1 MRFQRWG
8 FQLGPFFFSLWKLCE
23 RMNEKNNLQLAQR
36 LRVGFKFDAEGGVRV
51 ITIAE

>member
-1 MRFQRWG
+1 
-8 FQLGPFFFSLWKLCE
+8 
-23 RMNEKNNLQLAQR
+23 MNEKNNLQLAQR